1 MTPKASAEPASATT
15 YPRFLDAGETAL
27 VIEFGDTVDPAINQQ
42 VLALDAALSA
52 SPPAGVRE
60 FVPTYRSL
68 MIHYDPLQLDRDR
81 LIRIVREAAL
91 APLTRPAKAG
101 TWILPC
107 CYEPPFSEDIE
118 EAAQILKLGRDKM
131 VALHTTATLRV
142 YMYGFAPGQIY
153 LGGVPEAL
161 VISRRLEPRP
171 PHPAGAVS
179 IGGGLCVIAP
189 FVMPTGWYVLGC
201 TPERLY
207 APERPKPFFIQPGDD
222 LRFEPVGLA
231 DFRAL
236 EQRAGR
242 GEIVARKRA
251 G

>member
-1 MTPKASAEPASATT
+1 VPIH
-15 YPRFLDAGETAL
+15 PRFLNAGETAL
-27 VIEFGDTVDPAINQQ
+27 VVEFGDTVDPAINRH
-42 VLALDAALSA
+42 VLALDAVLSA
-52 SPPAGVRE
+52 NPPAGVRE

-68 MIHYDPLQLDRDR
+68 MIHYDPLQIERDK
-81 LIRIVREAAL
+81 LVQIAREAVKVPSVTTAR
-91 APLTRPAKAG
+91 AA
-101 TWILPC
+101 TWVLPC

-118 EAAQILKLGRDKM
+118 EAAQILKLGRDEI
-131 VALHTTATLRV
+131 VALHTAATLRV
-142 YMYGFAPGQIY
+142 YMYGFAPGQVY

-207 APERPKPFFIQPGDD
+207 APERPNPFFIQPGDD
-222 LRFEPVGLA
+222 LRFEPVGVA

-236 EQRAGR
+236 EERAGR
-242 GEIVARKRA
+242 GEIVARKQA